1 MHGDHYESRNA
12 AITDA
17 SIWERLRSVV
27 RTIGD
32 VATNN
37 FLAIKDHIDE
47 TRAFF
52 KLSTGLDATSPFSPG
67 ETVHLPNPSTLST
80 VEATPSED
88 LK

>member
-1 MHGDHYESRNA
+1 MHGDHYESQNA
-12 AITDA
+12 AKTDD
-17 SIWERLRSVV
+17 SLWERVGNVV

-37 FLAIKDHIDE
+37 FLALKDHIDQ
-47 TRAFF
+47 TRALF

-67 ETVHLPNPSTLST
+67 ETVHLPNPSISST
-80 VEATPSED
+80 VEAIPSKD